1 MTDEFADMIER
12 SEVTVTTPNGQV
24 TATVRGE
31 REVSVRFAPGFY
43 ATCSTAQ
50 LQENLQTVA
59 RLLFA
64 AARREHLEQ
73 IRAFTGRD
81 DVESRPDPQTP
92 RDRDYYTKL
101 AELFAEGESDD
112 ELVSVSAVGQQNY
125 VVRVKPGI
133 LDRVPQERVEASCAQ
148 AANRLLADTEQQA
161 AAARW
166 TIFMAE
172 PQSA

>member
-1 MTDEFADMIER
+1 VSDEFAEMIER

-24 TATVRGE
+24 TATVRGQ
-31 REVSVRFAPGFY
+31 REVTVRFAPGFY
-43 ATCSTAQ
+43 ATCSTAK
-50 LQENLQTVA
+50 LQENLQAAA

-92 RDRDYYTKL
+92 RDHDYYARL
-101 AELFAEGESDD
+101 AELVAEGESDD
-112 ELVSVSAVGQQNY
+112 GLVSVSAVGQQHY
-125 VVRVKPGI
+125 VVRVTPGV
-133 LDRVPQERVEASCAQ
+133 LDRVPQEQVEAACAQ
-148 AANRLLADTEQQA
+148 AADRMLAETERKA

-166 TIFMAE
+166 EIYLSG
-172 PQSA
+172 QSV